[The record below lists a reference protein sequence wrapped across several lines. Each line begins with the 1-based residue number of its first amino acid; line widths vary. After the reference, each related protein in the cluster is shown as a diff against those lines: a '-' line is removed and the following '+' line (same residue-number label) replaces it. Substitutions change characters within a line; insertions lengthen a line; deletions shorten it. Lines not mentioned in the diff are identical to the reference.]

1 MSIFLKGAEQI
12 RRISWGMILLL
23 SVLSWWSCSDNN
35 DADERS
41 GWVRVLPLDLSFN
54 SSGGTKEVYLVVTKD
69 VELSGLQC
77 AVAQNGQ
84 DWCTLE
90 LNDNLLKVTVDP
102 TYYEEPRAT
111 VVTLSYG
118 ELTREIPVSQEA
130 SSGSAD
136 ESNLPLLQ
144 DYTGRM
150 EQ

>member
-1 MSIFLKGAEQI
+1 MMMRTNVAAG
-12 RRISWGMILLL
+12 
-23 SVLSWWSCSDNN
+23 
-35 DADERS
+35 
-41 GWVRVLPLDLSFN
+41 VRALPLDLSFN